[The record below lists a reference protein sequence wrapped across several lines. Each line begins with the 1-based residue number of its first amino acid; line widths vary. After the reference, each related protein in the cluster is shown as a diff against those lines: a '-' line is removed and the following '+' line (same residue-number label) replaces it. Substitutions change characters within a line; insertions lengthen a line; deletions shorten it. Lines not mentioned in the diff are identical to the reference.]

1 MSSLPLDLPKSQ
13 KGKTELVEVLK
24 RWQMLV
30 LSFSPLLWKL
40 SEGRSWKV
48 ASGRLVDLG
57 CSSGGLG
64 GSIRPR
70 GSRGTHT
77 GMSSATESSKQ
88 ETLKFLDLK
97 LAMEVSPLVSQETSN
112 DVKTML
118 VASTWLSRTP
128 VKPLRMYRIKKLF
141 QPPCHLYQLPCWEP
155 GPGVVMPIVRT
166 SQPRSSVRVP

>member
-1 MSSLPLDLPKSQ
+1 MSSLPLDLPKCQ
-13 KGKTELVEVLK
+13 KGRTELVEVLR

-30 LSFSPLLWKL
+30 SSFSPLLWKL
-40 SEGRSWKV
+40 SEGRSWRV

-128 VKPLRMYRIKKLF
+128 VKPLRM
-141 QPPCHLYQLPCWEP
+141 
-155 GPGVVMPIVRT
+155 
-166 SQPRSSVRVP
+166 

>member
-1 MSSLPLDLPKSQ
+1 MSFLPLDLPKSQ

-155 GPGVVMPIVRT
+155 SPGVVMPIVRT
-166 SQPRSSVRVP
+166 SQPRSSVWVP